1 MNRKNITSVII
12 IVFIVIL
19 AISLPIIIYTLFI
32 KYVDTKDFSSF
43 LESYNIS
50 FWELILYLIG
60 LRIIGMIIISI
71 FKKDE

>member
-32 KYVDTKDFSSF
+32 KYVDTKEFSSF

>member
-32 KYVDTKDFSSF
+32 KYVDTNEFSSF

>member
-12 IVFIVIL
+12 IVYIVIL
-19 AISLPIIIYTLFI
+19 AISLPIIINTLFI
-32 KYVDTKDFSSF
+32 KYVDTKEFSSF

>member
-12 IVFIVIL
+12 IVFIGIL

-32 KYVDTKDFSSF
+32 KYVDTKEFSSF

>member
-32 KYVDTKDFSSF
+32 NYVDTDEFSSF
-43 LESYNIS
+43 LESYDIS

-60 LRIIGMIIISI
+60 LRIIGMIIFSI

>member
-12 IVFIVIL
+12 IVSIVIL

-32 KYVDTKDFSSF
+32 KYVDTNEFSSF

>member
-1 MNRKNITSVII
+1 MNKKNITSVII

-32 KYVDTKDFSSF
+32 KYVDTKEFSSF